1 MRLDLT
7 GLEISCNQLVLVN
20 YIVITFQ
27 AIFLT
32 ISYSEHNRVAR
43 ELKIRLDAEQFFQAF
58 SSAAQDD
65 ILYQEARRI
74 VIAEVLLLFFDKFD
88 KFFIQFQNIA
98 YKEYLPMIIGPKM
111 MQEKNL
117 EIGKSP
123 TKYDPDRDP
132 RVSNEFATVIR
143 W

>member
-1 MRLDLT
+1 M
-7 GLEISCNQLVLVN
+7 
-20 YIVITFQ
+20 
-27 AIFLT
+27 
-32 ISYSEHNRVAR
+32 AR

-58 SSAAQDD
+58 SPLAQDD

-74 VIAEVLLLFFDKFD
+74 VIAEVLFLFDKFD

-98 YKEYLPMIIGPKM
+98 YKEYLPIIIGPKM